1 MLIYSVIVETLLA
14 ALMAP
19 ILMLTQ
25 TRFVIDIL
33 RGKDSGWSV
42 QKRDG
47 GQLTLRDATKQYVGH
62 TAAGLL
68 LCVATL
74 LISTT
79 VCLWLSPVWLGLI
92 FAAPIAHLTSRR
104 WAVESAPHVGL
115 FSTSAPSRPAESRE
129 SRHGCA
135 QRGY

>member
-1 MLIYSVIVETLLA
+1 MDKRIRATSGGATAVVLGVILETFFS

-33 RGKDSGWSV
+33 RGKDSGWAV
-42 QKRDG
+42 QKREAER
-47 GQLTLRDATKQYVGH
+47 LSLRDATRVYVGH

-68 LCVATL
+68 LCIGTL
-74 LISTT
+74 LISAQ

-92 FAAPIAHLTSRR
+92 LAIPIAHFTSVAFDRVGGSLLHARDSFPRR
-104 WAVESAPHVGL
+104 
-115 FSTSAPSRPAESRE
+115 
-129 SRHGCA
+129 
-135 QRGY
+135 